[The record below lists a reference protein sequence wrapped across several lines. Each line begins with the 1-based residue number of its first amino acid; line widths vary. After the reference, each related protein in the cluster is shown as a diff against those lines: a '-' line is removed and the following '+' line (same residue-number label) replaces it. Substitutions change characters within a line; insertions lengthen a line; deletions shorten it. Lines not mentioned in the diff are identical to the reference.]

1 MKPKSLVRL
10 QIHQDFGHSLSV
22 RPFAELSDRVR
33 SDDRGSG
40 QVPKEIPSLADA
52 QAGDVAYRT
61 PTQVAHTRQLSS
73 RPRRGASRLLFHPPR
88 FIPYVG
94 RHRDTTKRRVAGAA
108 RRSVRSGSSLLV
120 GVGRLRVRADRL
132 LRSGTTRTY
141 AGRGFSPG
149 GDMAG
154 VAATAD
160 PRVMSSS
167 RATRTASSALSC
179 RTAGALGL
187 LGPLLDVLP
196 GFEPPEVRGRHLCRG
211 PPAAVHHDQAVFA
224 RRVSVAT
231 LRAPDRAVRSSALTD
246 RRQGRRER
254 APPRPSAP
262 PTGSRR
268 STAQREDERQPICG
282 LAGAGP
288 PHDPRSVLRS
298 GRCAKEAS

>member
-52 QAGDVAYRT
+52 QAGAVPYRT

-132 LRSGTTRTY
+132 LGSGATRAY
-141 AGRGFSPG
+141 AGRGSSRG

-154 VAATAD
+154 AAATAD

-196 GFEPPEVRGRHLCRG
+196 GFEPPEGRGRHLCRGPPALRPPPPCRG

-254 APPRPSAP
+254 APPRPSVP

-268 STAQREDERQPICG
+268 STAQREDERQ
-282 LAGAGP
+282 
-288 PHDPRSVLRS
+288 
-298 GRCAKEAS
+298 